1 MANDI
6 NINPEMINNL
16 VNMLKTNDN
25 TNNSNLN
32 NINAEEISEKLKSIN
47 INEVLSNF
55 SGAQTNNQNTN
66 NTQGNSNTIDMETI
80 IKIKTIMEKMN
91 TQNDANSN
99 LLYSLKPYLRESK
112 QAKLDQYANL
122 MKLSQIT
129 NLFKNEKEK

>member
-1 MANDI
+1 M
-6 NINPEMINNL
+6 
-16 VNMLKTNDN
+16 
-25 TNNSNLN
+25 
-32 NINAEEISEKLKSIN
+32 
-47 INEVLSNF
+47 
-55 SGAQTNNQNTN
+55 
-66 NTQGNSNTIDMETI
+66 
-80 IKIKTIMEKMN
+80 KIKTILEKMN